1 MKEYKSAENPLVS
14 VIIATYNRAE
24 LLTTRAIPSVLNQTY
39 QNFELIVVA
48 DGCTDDT
55 KDRVQAMKDPRIRF
69 VELAD
74 RAPLPDDLHARWR
87 VAGALPRNKGL
98 EVAQGEWITHLDDD
112 DEFTPNHNEL
122 LLRRALMGYD
132 FVYGNIL
139 AIRPNGEQ
147 VIIGRYPPEHGHIGG
162 ASLIYSSKYKNIKF
176 NTDAT
181 ATWEPGDWNLCRRVI
196 EAGAKVSY
204 INEVVYI
211 HYMPIR
217 DWERQK
223 EMLEWTGERFL
234 PWMEGAQMHYEHLH
248 RYTFAAHFVKGKKVL
263 DLGCGEGYGTYM
275 LAREA
280 EYVAGVEIDKTTVQH
295 ARSRYIK
302 DNLEFIEGSM
312 LAVPIEGEKKFDV
325 AVCFEGI
332 EHIAE
337 HDKLLSEAKRLLKDD
352 GLFIVSTPNKAAYT
366 DAPDYHNPFHVKELY
381 FEEFSSLLRRY
392 FKHLRIFGQRV
403 YAGSNMWSIHQ
414 HKSRGYIEAVIKKGD
429 TEFYFTERDK
439 KEPVYLIAIAS
450 DAKLEPLLSV
460 TDSWLT
466 DASNAF
472 FNDYERLGAELQ
484 TRDAQISSLEASL
497 QEKVAQIHSLE
508 YQMQQIQRSI
518 PMQLVN
524 RYKRV
529 IERLLRSGTRRRY
542 YYELGLTGI
551 RVILNEGWRIFLKK
565 VRIWFPSVVWQTG
578 RVVYSRLP
586 ISMSSKAK
594 LVRFVMKYGG
604 RFFQNVGSYRQ
615 WKQLQER
622 APAYK
627 QPSPHP
633 GFYNASKR
641 EPFNF
646 PDAPSPAVSVIIP
659 IHNKSKY
666 TYACLY
672 SIYENRPDV
681 EFEVI
686 VVDDCSTDDT
696 QEVLKTIG
704 GIQVV
709 QNATNLGFAGS
720 VNCGAEVARGEYLL
734 ILNNDTLVHPG
745 WMDEL
750 LAVMSSQP
758 DIGLVG
764 SQLIYPDG
772 RLQESGCLMC
782 QDGCAVPLG
791 RFEDLL
797 HPEFSYFREVD
808 FCSAASILV
817 RRKEFHK
824 VGGLST
830 VYAPAYFE
838 DVDFAFKLRELGK
851 RVFVQ
856 PLSKVTHY
864 EAVSYSRERSA
875 DLIARNRRIFVDKWQ
890 SVLQQ
895 CSYASVEN
903 FRTTP
908 NYNHKRVLYIDAIVP
923 VPDRGAGSV
932 DAFWY
937 MRFLIEAGYD
947 VMFYGEHTPAFVPK
961 YTPMIQRIGVQ
972 CLYQPYVDI
981 ERYLAEHG
989 NSFSHVFVARVY
1001 QAMSF
1006 NSLIRRYCP
1015 NARYIFNT
1023 VDVHFLREMRQA
1035 EVEKSSAMLEQ
1046 AKRTRERELGIME
1059 QSDAT
1064 IVVSTDEKEL
1074 LEREYGIKRIY
1085 HIPLI
1090 REVYGCKHPFRER
1103 RDLVFIGSAH
1113 LPNVDAT
1120 YYFHS
1125 EIFPLIQRE
1134 LPDVKFIVIGEYLR
1148 DALKE
1153 RAEFD
1158 KLASDPSVE
1167 LPGFVED
1174 LSEYFEWIR
1183 VMVAPLRYGSG
1194 VKGKIVTGF
1203 QYGIPCVSTSIG
1215 TEGMGLTP
1223 EVDVLQAED
1232 PVSFARAVVR
1242 LYTDQIL
1249 WERLSENCM
1258 MFTREHFSE
1267 EIARRELLRIIA

>member
-1 MKEYKSAENPLVS
+1 MKLSLA
-14 VIIATYNRAE
+14 IIND
-24 LLTTRAIPSVLNQTY
+24 N
-39 QNFELIVVA
+39 
-48 DGCTDDT
+48 
-55 KDRVQAMKDPRIRF
+55 
-69 VELAD
+69 
-74 RAPLPDDLHARWR
+74 
-87 VAGALPRNKGL
+87 GALYLKRFFESLGSWKDLLDIVFVDNCSCDNSIQIVKDLGIGKIVAFDKKKVSRPVLYNAAASRTEGDYVLFTHSDIIFGDSFFKNLEKGL
-98 EVAQGEWITHLDDD
+98 KERTDLD
-112 DEFTPNHNEL
+112 FMN
-122 LLRRALMGYD
+122 
-132 FVYGNIL
+132 F
-139 AIRPNGEQ
+139 
-147 VIIGRYPPEHGHIGG
+147 
-162 ASLIYSSKYKNIKF
+162 
-176 NTDAT
+176 
-181 ATWEPGDWNLCRRVI
+181 RV
-196 EAGAKVSY
+196 
-204 INEVVYI
+204 
-211 HYMPIR
+211 M
-217 DWERQK
+217 
-223 EMLEWTGERFL
+223 
-234 PWMEGAQMHYEHLH
+234 
-248 RYTFAAHFVKGKKVL
+248 
-263 DLGCGEGYGTYM
+263 
-275 LAREA
+275 
-280 EYVAGVEIDKTTVQH
+280 YVDKTTIAPSIVYWDFKDKRIKLSYQSIWGISDPALKKLTSCSESCFLVDSTVFKH
-295 ARSRYIK
+295 EHFDERYF
-302 DNLEFIEGSM
+302 DTLFIEDLLLKLDLQGANIVYDEDSY
-312 LAVPIEGEKKFDV
+312 
-325 AVCFEGI
+325 I
-332 EHIAE
+332 EHYFLEE
-337 HDKLLSEAKRLLKDD
+337 HKRLRTLKYDIR
-352 GLFIVSTPNKAAYT
+352 LFIKN
-366 DAPDYHNPFHVKELY
+366 NLKELQA
-381 FEEFSSLLRRY
+381 LN
-392 FKHLRIFGQRV
+392 I
-403 YAGSNMWSIHQ
+403 
-414 HKSRGYIEAVIKKGD
+414 IKQD
-429 TEFYFTERDK
+429 R
-439 KEPVYLIAIAS
+439 
-450 DAKLEPLLSV
+450 
-460 TDSWLT
+460 
-466 DASNAF
+466 
-472 FNDYERLGAELQ
+472 
-484 TRDAQISSLEASL
+484 QISSLETNL

-508 YQMQQIQRSI
+508 YQIHSLEYQIHSLEYQIHRLEYQVHNLESQIQLIEGSI
-518 PMQLVN
+518 PMQLLN
-524 RYKRV
+524 RYQRIV
-529 IERLLRSGTRRRY
+529 ERLLRLGTRRRR

-551 RVILNEGWRIFLKK
+551 RVILNEGWRSFFRK

-578 RVVYSRLP
+578 RAVYYRLP
-586 ISMSSKAK
+586 VSISTKAK
-594 LVRFVMKYGG
+594 LVRFVMKCGG

-622 APAYK
+622 EPAYK

-633 GFYNASKR
+633 GFYDASKR

-646 PDAPSPAVSVIIP
+646 PDAPSPVVSVIIP
-659 IHNKSKY
+659 VHNKSKY

-696 QEVLKTIG
+696 QELLKTIG
-704 GIQVV
+704 GIQVI
-709 QNATNLGFAGS
+709 QNVTNLGFAGS

-734 ILNNDTLVHPG
+734 ILNNDTLVHPD

-750 LAVMSSQP
+750 FAVMSSQP

-830 VYAPAYFE
+830 AYAPAYFE
-838 DVDFAFKLRELGK
+838 DVDFAFKLRGIGK

-864 EAVSYSRERSA
+864 EAVSYSRELSA
-875 DLIARNRRIFVDKWQ
+875 DLIARNRRIFVEKWQ

-923 VPDRGAGSV
+923 VPDRGAGSI

-937 MRFLIEAGYD
+937 MRFLVEAGYD
-947 VMFYGEHTPAFVPK
+947 VVFYGEHTPTSVPK

-972 CLYQPYVDI
+972 CLYLPYIGI
-981 ERYLAEHG
+981 ERYLSEHG
-989 NSFSHVFVARVY
+989 SSFSHVFVARVY

-1035 EVEKSSAMLEQ
+1035 EVEKSPAMLEQ
-1046 AKRTRERELGIME
+1046 AKQTKENELGIME
-1059 QSDAT
+1059 QADAT
-1064 IVVSTDEKEL
+1064 IVVSTEEKEL
-1074 LEREYGIKRIY
+1074 LEREYGMKRIY
-1085 HIPLI
+1085 HVPLV
-1090 REVYGCKHPFRER
+1090 REVYGCKQPYKDR
-1103 RDLVFIGSAH
+1103 RDIVFIGSAH

-1134 LPDVKFIVIGEYLR
+1134 LPDVKFIVIGEYLK

-1153 RAEFD
+1153 QAEFD
-1158 KLASDPSVE
+1158 KLVSDPSVE
-1167 LPGFVED
+1167 LAGFVED

-1203 QYGIPCVSTSIG
+1203 QYGVPCVSTSIG
-1215 TEGMGLTP
+1215 LEGIGLTP
-1223 EVDVLQAED
+1223 EFNVLQAD
-1232 PVSFARAVVR
+1232 DSVSFAKAVVR
-1242 LYTDQIL
+1242 LYTDQAL

-1258 MFTREHFSE
+1258 IFTREHFSE
-1267 EIARRELLRIIA
+1267 EIARRELLKIFAQTNVPYKEVI

>member
-1 MKEYKSAENPLVS
+1 MKKVGILYDNISGNVGDQAIGISVREMLAEMGVDYEELVPGRFNPGDYRT
-14 VIIATYNRAE
+14 IIIGGGY
-24 LLTTRAIPSVLNQTY
+24 LLQPSPNFFYDKFRVPGKHILNCCG
-39 QNFELIVVA
+39 IVHS
-48 DGCTDDT
+48 
-55 KDRVQAMKDPRIRF
+55 
-69 VELAD
+69 
-74 RAPLPDDLHARWR
+74 PDDLQYLNDYLYVTVRS
-87 VAGALPRNKGL
+87 KG
-98 EVAQGEWITHLDDD
+98 D
-112 DEFTPNHNEL
+112 
-122 LLRRALMGYD
+122 
-132 FVYGNIL
+132 
-139 AIRPNGEQ
+139 
-147 VIIGRYPPEHGHIGG
+147 
-162 ASLIYSSKYKNIKF
+162 
-176 NTDAT
+176 
-181 ATWEPGDWNLCRRVI
+181 
-196 EAGAKVSY
+196 
-204 INEVVYI
+204 
-211 HYMPIR
+211 
-217 DWERQK
+217 RQK
-223 EMLEWTGERFL
+223 LSCL
-234 PWMEGAQMHYEHLH
+234 S
-248 RYTFAAHFVKGKKVL
+248 
-263 DLGCGEGYGTYM
+263 
-275 LAREA
+275 RE
-280 EYVAGVEIDKTTVQH
+280 VTVVPCTT
-295 ARSRYIK
+295 
-302 DNLEFIEGSM
+302 M
-312 LAVPIEGEKKFDV
+312 
-325 AVCFEGI
+325 
-332 EHIAE
+332 
-337 HDKLLSEAKRLLKDD
+337 LLKDLPHFD
-352 GLFIVSTPNKAAYT
+352 LKIQKPSIGVQLWEGVVAEESFVEYLSNQPFHIYFLPITHYNRDFAYLARLSQKVKNSTLLPILRPEEIYTVIGNFDYFVCGSLHGAIFAYVHNVPFLLYNSQDKQRFFMKDRRLDKYLFKSFAALKAKFEELQNSK
-366 DAPDYHNPFHVKELY
+366 PDYSTALAND
-381 FEEFSSLLRRY
+381 
-392 FKHLRIFGQRV
+392 FKVLQE
-403 YAGSNMWSIHQ
+403 
-414 HKSRGYIEAVIKKGD
+414 HKLKIKDIVLKQVITVD
-429 TEFYFTERDK
+429 A
-439 KEPVYLIAIAS
+439 EPVTTQQ
-450 DAKLEPLLSV
+450 K
-460 TDSWLT
+460 
-466 DASNAF
+466 
-472 FNDYERLGAELQ
+472 LQ
-484 TRDAQISSLEASL
+484 TKNKLARLQERNFQIHYLQKQVEVLDAQAEELRNSLQARDARIANLETNIQERIS
-497 QEKVAQIHSLE
+497 
-508 YQMQQIQRSI
+508 QMQQIQRSI
-518 PMQLVN
+518 PMRLAS
-524 RYKRV
+524 RYQRV
-529 IERLLRSGTRRRY
+529 VERLLRPGTRLRR

-551 RVILNEGWRIFLKK
+551 WVILNEGWRIFLKK
-565 VRIWFPSVVWQTG
+565 VRIWFSSVMWQTG
-578 RVVYSRLP
+578 RAVYYRLP
-586 ISMSSKAK
+586 VSMSTKAK

-622 APAYK
+622 EPTYK

-633 GFYNASKR
+633 GFYDASKR

-659 IHNKSKY
+659 IHNKSNY

-696 QEVLKTIG
+696 QDLLKTIG
-704 GIQVV
+704 GIQVI
-709 QNATNLGFAGS
+709 QNVTNLGFAGS
-720 VNCGAEVARGEYLL
+720 VNCAAEVARGEYLL

-750 LAVMSSQP
+750 FAVMSSQP

-830 VYAPAYFE
+830 AYAPAYFE
-838 DVDFAFKLRELGK
+838 DVDFAFKLRGIGK

-864 EAVSYSRERSA
+864 EAVSYSRELSA
-875 DLIARNRRIFVDKWQ
+875 DLIARNRRIFVEKWQ
-890 SVLQQ
+890 RVLQQ
-895 CSYASVEN
+895 CSYTSPEN

-908 NYNHKRVLYIDAIVP
+908 NYNHKRVLYIDAVVP
-923 VPDRGAGSV
+923 IPDRGAGSV

-947 VMFYGEHTPAFVPK
+947 VVFYGEHTPEFAPK

-1015 NARYIFNT
+1015 NTRYIFNT

-1035 EVEKSSAMLEQ
+1035 EVEKSPAMLEQ
-1046 AKRTRERELGIME
+1046 AKQTRERELGIMK
-1059 QSDAT
+1059 QADAT
-1064 IVVSTDEKEL
+1064 IVVSTEEKEL

-1085 HIPLI
+1085 HIPLV

-1125 EIFPLIQRE
+1125 EILPLIQRE